1 MTTSRSHGSG
11 RDWRTRWRGFRR
23 RTTSRLQSV
32 DDLLAQ
38 HDGAAAEDRVKL
50 LQQAARL
57 LLGDDFQVVPRLTLP
72 SAPAQELGNAWQYS
86 SSGGLTKYVRETI
99 GRDFPVDDW
108 LHGVAR
114 VREKMHDCRERRAP
128 RRGAPRRITRWS
140 SSPSSSPTRRTNPG
154 SRSTCRPTTT
164 CTGERLLYT
173 AHMAEPFDAAQP
185 ICGLLV
191 DEWTEVIP
199 GPSETTGIAFHYD
212 RPNCEPPQSW
222 LLALPAVRN
231 GTWSWDEL
239 LGAVTE
245 TLDAAQRRA
254 IEPVHV
260 DATAYGWFL
269 PATTS
274 AYTYPEISISN
285 NLLRNV
291 RIYAGLI
298 TE

>member
-1 MTTSRSHGSG
+1 M
-11 RDWRTRWRGFRR
+11 
-23 RTTSRLQSV
+23 
-32 DDLLAQ
+32 
-38 HDGAAAEDRVKL
+38 HDVENAA
-50 LQQAARL
+50 
-57 LLGDDFQVVPRLTLP
+57 LLGEALRPDHPLELIPLQLP
-72 SAPAQELGNAWQYS
+72 YQANEPWFALDLPPN
-86 SSGGLTKYVRETI
+86 
-99 GRDFPVDDW
+99 
-108 LHGVAR
+108 
-114 VREKMHDCRERRAP
+114 HDVQ
-128 RRGAPRRITRWS
+128 
-140 SSPSSSPTRRTNPG
+140 
-154 SRSTCRPTTT
+154 
-164 CTGERLLYT
+164 GERLLYT

-199 GPSETTGIAFHYD
+199 GPSETTGIAFNYD

-239 LGAVTE
+239 VGAVTE

-260 DATAYGWFL
+260 DATAYGSFL